1 MPYTA
6 QVLNAA
12 SAEVQTGLHLAMP
25 ALDYAV
31 LLETGQAHGAFREEL
46 DRYDWLAAGGAHK
59 VHRLTIATAE
69 DWSQFSAAWRSR
81 PTWLFGVLGYDLKN
95 ALESTAR
102 SRHVSDPGEPD
113 LEFFE
118 PNWVVTCAAGELH
131 LHVHPAH
138 PVQASDWWTQI
149 QALGQAASISSSEE
163 VVGTPNVADVECILS
178 PTWDAMT
185 YQKKAASLQKL
196 IVEGDLYEA
205 NLCALWEASGA
216 AHPVSVYEAL
226 QARADAPMAGLFK
239 SPSTWLISGSPE
251 RYVTVRTSPHGRF
264 AYSQPIKGTAP
275 VHTSGE
281 DLLKNEKERAEN
293 TMIVD
298 LVRNDLS
305 RIAQKGSVCVPRY
318 LQLRSL
324 PTVHHLVSTVEA
336 QLRPTA
342 DWLSVVQASFPMGS
356 MTGAPK
362 IRAME
367 RIDTHESARRGWYS
381 GALGYATPDGECDFN
396 VVIRSLIY
404 HPTDAR
410 WKSWAGS
417 ALTVYAQPQAEW
429 EELQLKMQATAAAL
443 QDASVLRLDSIH
455 RNEYAASAVAAKE
468 SPDTDQRTNE
478 PTNRVK
484 NAPCHEKNR

>member
-6 QVLNAA
+6 QVVYAA
-12 SAEVQTGLHLAMP
+12 PAEVQTGLRRAMP

-59 VHRLTIATAE
+59 VHRLATATAE
-69 DWSQFSAAWRSR
+69 DWSNFSAAWRSR
-81 PTWLFGVLGYDLKN
+81 PTWVFGVLGYDLKN
-95 ALESTAR
+95 ALEPTAQ
-102 SRHVSDPGEPD
+102 SRHASNPGEPD

-118 PNWVVTCAAGELH
+118 PQWVVTCAAGKLQ

-149 QALGQAASISSSEE
+149 QALGHSASTLTSASTVS
-163 VVGTPNVADVECILS
+163 ALS
-178 PTWDAMT
+178 PTWDAPT
-185 YQKKAASLQKL
+185 YEKQAASLQQL
-196 IVEGDLYEA
+196 MVEGDLYEA
-205 NLCALWEASGA
+205 NLCALWEGEGNADPLA
-216 AHPVSVYEAL
+216 VYAAL

-251 RYVTVRTSPHGRF
+251 RYVTVRTSPHGLLAF
-264 AYSQPIKGTAP
+264 SQPIKGTAP

-281 DLLKNEKERAEN
+281 DLLQNEKERAEN

-305 RIAQKGSVCVPRY
+305 RVAEKGSVRVPRY

-367 RIDTHESARRGWYS
+367 RIDAHESARRGWYS

-404 HPTDAR
+404 HPAAAR

-429 EELQLKMQATAAAL
+429 EELQLKMKAPAAAL
-443 QDASVLRLDSIH
+443 QDARLLNSESAP
-455 RNEYAASAVAAKE
+455 NETSPQPT
-468 SPDTDQRTNE
+468 PDTNK
-478 PTNRVK
+478 PTN
-484 NAPCHEKNR
+484 